1 MWNRLA
7 VREHGQ
13 CVSRKR
19 AGSRC
24 ETLSKGS
31 FAGL

>member
-7 VREHGQ
+7 VCERGQ

-19 AGSRC
+19 AGFRC
-24 ETLSKGS
+24 ETLSEGS
-31 FAGL
+31 FAEL